1 MNEVIIRKSEREFY
15 LGKKRINAE
24 EVYALLQSNPAAKV
38 VHGLYAED
46 ITSGV
51 KELLSGKLWGS
62 AEKQLLSDNFSKFN
76 LKVLKA
82 RFLPKKTHGQIRHM
96 ASAMGLTLDKDVWS
110 DRDESILLKLRK
122 ARVSFE
128 EIAGLL
134 NRSVSSCQQK
144 AYKIGATHPDGHEQ
158 LDSLSSERERFES
171 IPGATKGRVAE
182 VMVAI
187 QFALN
192 GFEVYQPFY
201 PQSKVDLLAYKDGIP
216 YKIQVKSASWVK
228 DSSRYRVSL
237 MVKNPRTHQRICYD
251 KTDVDYF
258 AVVCLGA
265 SVCYVIPYDAVSGTG
280 ELNLYPHRTVSGQST
295 ESQFEKY
302 RDGFALVGKSATP

>member
-1 MNEVIIRKSEREFY
+1 MSELVIRKSEREFY

-24 EVYALLQSNPAAKV
+24 EVYSILNANPEAKI

-46 ITSGV
+46 IT
-51 KELLSGKLWGS
+51 LSVRSALAGKLWS
-62 AEKQLLSDNFSKFN
+62 AEEKQLLADHFSK
-76 LKVLKA
+76 LKIKVLKS
-82 RFLPKKTHGQIRHM
+82 RFLPLKTVGQIRHM
-96 ASAMGLTLDKDVWS
+96 ASSMGLTIDKDVWS
-110 DRDESILLKLRK
+110 DRDESILAKLRK

-128 EIAGLL
+128 EIAEVL

-144 AYKIGATHPDGHEQ
+144 AYKIGATYPDGHEQ
-158 LDSLSSERERFES
+158 LDSLSVEREKFES
-171 IPGATKGRVAE
+171 IPGSTKGRVAE
-182 VMVAI
+182 VLVAV

-201 PQSKVDLLAYKDGIP
+201 PQSKVDLLAYRDGIP

-237 MVKNPRTHQRICYD
+237 MVKNPRTQQRVCYD
-251 KTDVDYF
+251 KSDVDYF
-258 AVVCLGA
+258 VVVCLGT
-265 SVCYVIPYDAVSGTG
+265 SVSYVIPYDAVNGVG

-295 ESQFEKY
+295 DSELEKY
-302 RDGFALVGKSATP
+302 RDAYALVGRS